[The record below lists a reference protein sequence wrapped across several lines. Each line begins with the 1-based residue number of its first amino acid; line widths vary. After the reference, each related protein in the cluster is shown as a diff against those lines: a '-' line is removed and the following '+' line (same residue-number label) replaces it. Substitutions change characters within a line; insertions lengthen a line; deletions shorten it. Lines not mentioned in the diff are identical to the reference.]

1 MPVEFR
7 DATGSV
13 LCERFPSAEDFDE
26 IVQRTLSTPG
36 FSVKGYSGAFIDV
49 YQALRRLT
57 GPINRDWHIKLILTD
72 ESEFICTMD
81 TERVEITAA

>member
-7 DATGSV
+7 DAAGAL
-13 LCERFPSAEDFDE
+13 LCERFPSAGDFDE
-26 IVQRTLSTPG
+26 LVQKTLSTPG

-57 GPINRDWHIKLILTD
+57 GPVNRDWHLKLILTD
-72 ESEFICTMD
+72 QSEFICTMD
-81 TERVEITAA
+81 TSELSK

>member
-7 DATGSV
+7 DADGSL

-26 IVQRTLSTPG
+26 LVQNALSTPG
-36 FSVKGYSGAFIDV
+36 VSVKGYSGNFIEV
-49 YQALRRLT
+49 YQALRHLT

-81 TERVEITAA
+81 TSALSK

>member
-7 DATGSV
+7 DAAGSL

-26 IVQRTLSTPG
+26 LVQKTLAIPG

-57 GPINRDWHIKLILTD
+57 GPVNRDWHLKLILTD
-72 ESEFICTMD
+72 ESEFICTC
-81 TERVEITAA
+81 EVKE